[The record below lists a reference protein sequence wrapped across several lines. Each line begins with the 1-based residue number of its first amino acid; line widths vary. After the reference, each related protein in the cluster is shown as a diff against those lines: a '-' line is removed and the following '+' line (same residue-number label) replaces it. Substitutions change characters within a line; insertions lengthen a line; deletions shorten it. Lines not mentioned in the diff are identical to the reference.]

1 MSEPDGPE
9 TAGQAERR
17 FIEDLIARG
26 EAVPEGTEPP
36 SNATHEIVEERDGV
50 PTKVRRR
57 RFSLSDDLGLAEPEP
72 KRAANPEP
80 AAAPQIAAVFFDPG
94 RHARLSNP
102 VAAAD
107 PPSRLRGLRLHR
119 ARPRRA
125 APTRP
130 AAGRHLQ
137 LRRRRREGGRRGSRA
152 RRYPRLFRAVAADL
166 QPRRRAAEGIAKDLS
181 PGCGAGRRAAYTGA
195 RSSARTPPNGPS
207 PQQAG
212 NRTVPHPLLVVDV
225 LDGQKLQRI
234 RVSVSAGPEVANW
247 QAILRQHR
255 VVPLRVSGTDAPV
268 IEALAAE
275 RAAAQLA
282 SPRLPRGGPGSGVMT
297 QRRSGGA
304 TRRLVVSPLRGSSRE
319 G

>member
-1 MSEPDGPE
+1 MVSLMSEPDGPE

-80 AAAPQIAAVFFDPG
+80 AAAPQIAAVFFDLGATLGSPI
-94 RHARLSNP
+94 LS
-102 VAAAD
+102 
-107 PPSRLRGLRLHR
+107 PPPIHLVGFEVFDFTVLVLDELHRRGLRLGVISNSGDDDGKAVDAVLEHADIR
-119 ARPRRA
+119 DFFEPS
-125 APTRP
+125 
-130 AAGRHLQ
+130 
-137 LRRRRREGGRRGSRA
+137 LRIYSRDVGL
-152 RRYPRLFRAVAADL
+152 RKESPKIFRL
-166 QPRRRAAEGIAKDLS
+166 AAER
-181 PGCGAGRRAAYTGA
+181 AGEPPHRCMFVGEDPAERAFA
-195 RSSARTPPNGPS
+195 
-207 PQQAG
+207 QQAG

-282 SPRLPRGGPGSGVMT
+282 SLGFRVEVLEVG
-297 QRRSGGA
+297 
-304 TRRLVVSPLRGSSRE
+304 
-319 G
+319 